1 MNRKK
6 IFIRYLQEMQ
16 PNRIAIPKKPS
27 YWCFQADEIFYNCSQ
42 EEVYR
47 VTSED
52 LVPKILDGVNCILIG
67 YGQTGSG
74 KSFTM
79 SGLRNNW
86 EHRGLVPRLL
96 TQMFAEKAK
105 RKKVSKIEYCI
116 SFIEIFGKE
125 TKDLLLSNTDN
136 NKVKI
141 NEREPF
147 KEISVIPVNDENEC
161 LKKLFEGEIRRSIAI
176 GSTYPASH
184 LSMSVITFHVSN
196 LSLITSWG
204 IVTTAKIHIVETAG
218 TGTVGKNNCW
228 KTAADIGMANL
239 MKTQL
244 EQFFSHIE
252 SPATINI
259 SRSNNL
265 FKILGNAFSVSSII
279 RFISHIRITE
289 EDLDITLSTLRLT
302 NEVNVLKKELMLNN
316 LILNQEALMN
326 ISKARMEQINRS
338 ILSFLNDKISDF
350 TLFSMSQAQVLLKC
364 IKDLYNR
371 LTAKEV
377 EVEKLKETYE
387 NLIKI
392 VPEVSS
398 TGTLPKVLSIQY
410 LHFF

>member
-1 MNRKK
+1 M
-6 IFIRYLQEMQ
+6 
-16 PNRIAIPKKPS
+16 
-27 YWCFQADEIFYNCSQ
+27 
-42 EEVYR
+42 
-47 VTSED
+47 
-52 LVPKILDGVNCILIG
+52 G

-105 RKKVSKIEYCI
+105 RKKINKIEYCI
-116 SFIEIFGKE
+116 SFIEIYGKE
-125 TKDLLLSNTDN
+125 TKDLLLSTDN

-147 KEISVIPVNDENEC
+147 KEISMIPVDNENEC
-161 LKKLFEGEIRRSIAI
+161 LKKIFEGEIRRSIAI

-218 TGTVGKNNCW
+218 TGTVGKNSCW
-228 KTAADIGMANL
+228 KTATDIGMANL

-302 NEVNVLKKELMLNN
+302 AKINEVNALKKELMLNN

-326 ISKARMEQINRS
+326 ISKSRMEQINRS
-338 ILSFLNDKISDF
+338 IFNFLNDKISDF
-350 TLFSMSQAQVLLKC
+350 TLF
-364 IKDLYNR
+364 R
-371 LTAKEV
+371 
-377 EVEKLKETYE
+377 
-387 NLIKI
+387 
-392 VPEVSS
+392 
-398 TGTLPKVLSIQY
+398 
-410 LHFF
+410 